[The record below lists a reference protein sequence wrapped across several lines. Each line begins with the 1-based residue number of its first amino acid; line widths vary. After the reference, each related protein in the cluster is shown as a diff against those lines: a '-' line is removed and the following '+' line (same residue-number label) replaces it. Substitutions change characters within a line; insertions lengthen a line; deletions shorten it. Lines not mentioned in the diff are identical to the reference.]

1 MGLFGYKRGYD
12 RQTFKENNKKFEER
26 IEALIQS
33 IETRDRDIFSR
44 DLIKALNWIALNFDQ
59 YRYNDKATVYE
70 IIDSE
75 IEKRL
80 TAMEEDVENNRPA
93 SLIVRML
100 FLAEELY
107 EGRSRGQNI
116 FNLEEREAEIVI
128 AESLQNYYD
137 DCAHEKEIY
146 KLQEEILE
154 KASKSNEEER
164 NLLRL
169 EYNKLEHEK
178 EPLKDD
184 INFWKERQLSARELI
199 KSKWVAKELEK
210 FRVVDYCYY
219 FWSDALRDFGKAIY
233 SISCSIEVHLER
245 GGSWP
250 PPPPCHHPL
259 PFDTSLY
266 DKNGAFDKEMAE
278 FDKIIAE
285 KEANKPK
292 SDVESP
298 KSEDLFDLLMRS
310 DYSNKEN
317 K

>member
-1 MGLFGYKRGYD
+1 MRLFGYKRGYD

-26 IEALIQS
+26 IEALKQAIGAC
-33 IETRDRDIFSR
+33 ETDIFSR
-44 DLIKALNWIALNFDQ
+44 NLIKPLNLIAFNFGKYDC
-59 YRYNDKATVYE
+59 NDKATDYE

-80 TAMEEDVENNRPA
+80 TAMEEDVENERPV

-116 FNLEEREAEIVI
+116 FNPQEREAEIVI
-128 AESLQNYYD
+128 AESLQNYHD
-137 DCAHEKEIY
+137 DCAHEKEIC
-146 KLQEEILE
+146 KLQEEIIK

-210 FRVVDYCYY
+210 FRVVDYRYY
-219 FWSDALRDFGKAIY
+219 FWSDVLRDFSEAIY
-233 SISCSIEVHLER
+233 SISRSIEVHLER

-266 DKNGAFDKEMAE
+266 NKNGAFDKALKERYN
-278 FDKIIAE
+278 IIDE
-285 KEANKPK
+285 SNDVDSESNSNYIPK
-292 SDVESP
+292 
-298 KSEDLFDLLMRS
+298 
-310 DYSNKEN
+310 YI
-317 K
+317 